1 MGWSCYRNR
10 VIVAAAM
17 ASEWEFELPYD
28 QHLQL
33 NFKIVKDLR
42 AVEPVQRTEL
52 GDKQLK
58 N

>member
-1 MGWSCYRNR
+1 
-10 VIVAAAM
+10 M
-17 ASEWEFELPYD
+17 ASEGEFELPYD